1 MNFEYS
7 NISLQDIYHFLV
19 IICIIFAFALFLYLN
34 PNIENSKYYVYVLLI
49 LIVIFLIVGFSV
61 YSNKSKSQNSTI
73 YIFFGALLI
82 FTLLYYAYDYFTT
95 MELSNSKTYI
105 FISQM
110 FLVVGILV
118 GMSLFFNVF
127 SEKIRR
133 ISGMW
138 GFIINFIFYIPCI
151 FSDIIGYIKTQ
162 LKLTPSIS
170 YLLLYIETLIIVVYF
185 LLPIIYK
192 DLIAKKEYIVM
203 REPQFLNSRSTIASG
218 KELPKANQKNQTG
231 GEFGLEKKIDEES
244 RKNYSLSMW
253 LYLNTQDTT
262 TKVKRIFDYSGEPKI
277 EYVDMEN
284 GEHVKKCKFTLFE
297 NAKLHDTEIVEPAIY
312 YRSLEE
318 QKWNHIVFNYN
329 NNKCDLFVNG
339 VFEHSVTAIHI
350 KNKSDN
356 DTIEIGDENLKGAIC
371 NISYIADVL
380 TDGEIATNYNILFN
394 KNPPLNNVV

>member
-7 NISLQDIYHFLV
+7 NISIQDIYQFLV
-19 IICIIFAFALFLYLN
+19 ITCIIFAFALFLYLN
-34 PNIENSKYYVYVLLI
+34 PNVENSKYYVYVLLI
-49 LIVIFLIVGFSV
+49 LIVIFIIIAFSV
-61 YSNKSKSQNSTI
+61 YSNNSKSQNSTI
-73 YIFFGALLI
+73 YIFFGTLLI

-95 MELSNSKTYI
+95 LELTNSETYI
-105 FISQM
+105 FISQL

-118 GMSLFFNVF
+118 GMSLFFNIF

-133 ISGMW
+133 IPGMW

-151 FSDIIGYIKTQ
+151 FSDIVGYIKTQ

-192 DLIAKKEYIVM
+192 DLIAKKEYVIM
-203 REPQFLNSRSTIASG
+203 REPRFLNYHSTIASG
-218 KELPKANQKNQTG
+218 KELPKINQKNQSG
-231 GEFGLEKKIDEES
+231 GELGMEKKIDEES
-244 RKNYSLSMW
+244 RNNFSLSMW
-253 LYLNTQDTT
+253 LYLNTQDST
-262 TKVKRIFDYSGEPKI
+262 TKVKHIFNYSGEPKI

-284 GEHVKKCKFTLFE
+284 GEHIKKCKFTLFE
-297 NAKLHDTEIVEPAIY
+297 NTNGEPSVY

-329 NNKCDLFVNG
+329 NNKCDLFING
-339 VFEHSVTAIHI
+339 ILEHSAIATYI
-350 KNKSDN
+350 KNKTEYDK
-356 DTIEIGDENLKGAIC
+356 IEIGDDNLKGAIC
-371 NISYIADVL
+371 NISYVADVL